1 MAWWDTAIRMVNIAA
16 CAIAL
21 LLLARSAYIQRK
33 RWNERTHVYWWA
45 LVGWVFLGLE
55 STIEL
60 LVKDVDPGPRTI
72 VLTLVLAWTLRALTL
87 QQNVQ
92 AGPIVGRKKED
103 YETEEE
109 KNHE

>member
-1 MAWWDTAIRMVNIAA
+1 MAWWDTTIRVVNIAA

-21 LLLARSAYIQRK
+21 LLLARSAYIQRA
-33 RWNERTHVYWWA
+33 RWNDRTHIYWWA

-60 LVKDVDPGPRTI
+60 LVQDVDPGPRTI

-87 QQNVQ
+87 KEHVH
-92 AGPIVGRKKED
+92 AGPVIGRKKED
-103 YETEEE
+103 YETEEGE
-109 KNHE
+109 NNE